1 MPIHFLGLNARF
13 RVLSRFGA
21 PSSPSLRDMRDM
33 RGAADR
39 RAASASRRSVEVIWK
54 SPKGNDVFSMF

>member
-1 MPIHFLGLNARF
+1 MHIHFLGLNARF

-33 RGAADR
+33 RDMRGAADR
-39 RAASASRRSVEVIWK
+39 RAASASRRSVEVT
-54 SPKGNDVFSMF
+54 

>member
-21 PSSPSLRDMRDM
+21 PSSPSLRDM